1 MQAVRK
7 MRDDSKVFSLKTC
20 KTKLPFTKMRNSLE
34 ETNKLLMTINI
45 NGLNSFVKRV
55 NGYIHLT
62 NSYNYS
68 FLNICVYISEIIYVN
83 VALSFKCQVS
93 CNFLRGSLEAKRYF
107 KTL

>member
-45 NGLNSFVKRV
+45 NGLNSFVKRK
-55 NGYIHLT
+55 
-62 NSYNYS
+62 S
-68 FLNICVYISEIIYVN
+68 
-83 VALSFKCQVS
+83 
-93 CNFLRGSLEAKRYF
+93 
-107 KTL
+107 